1 MIKEFMV
8 FLKTYGVIG
17 LAIAVVI
24 GGKLNSVVTAF
35 VEGLLMPLIAPLL
48 GAAGENWRVA
58 TIDLGGTAEAPFIQL
73 GIGQMLGATLDFL
86 IVALVVFLIA
96 KKLLRE
102 EVVAKK

>member
-1 MIKEFMV
+1 MKEFMV
-8 FLKTYGVIG
+8 FLKTYGVLG

-24 GGKLNSVVTAF
+24 GGKLNSMVTAF

-48 GAAGENWRVA
+48 GTAGENWRAA
-58 TIDLGGTAEAPFIQL
+58 TINLGGTDEAPFIQL
-73 GIGQMLGATLDFL
+73 GIGQVLGATLDFL

>member
-1 MIKEFMV
+1 MTKEFMA

-24 GGKLNSVVTAF
+24 GGKLNTMVTAV
-35 VEGLLMPLIAPLL
+35 VEGLLMPFIAPLL
-48 GAAGENWRVA
+48 GAAGETWRTA
-58 TIDLGGTAEAPFIQL
+58 TINLGGTAEAPLIQL
-73 GIGQMLGATLDFL
+73 GIGQVLGATIDFL